1 MTTIDS
7 EYYNKLH
14 TFYSEEDT
22 KIIIDK
28 FIEYYNE
35 TYTSKGNKEYIGPN
49 VVFLINT
56 LINDLYNDN
65 KINQLEKLEIISVNS
80 IDEYITKTPQER
92 CPKLWD
98 AIIKKTEFIEEKKN
112 NIYTTDIYEC
122 FKCHKRRCTIEII
135 QTRSADEPATTFV
148 NCVVCGNHWTT

>member
-1 MTTIDS
+1 MTTVLSIDS
-7 EYYNKLH
+7 EYYDKLYE
-14 TFYSEEDT
+14 FYSEDDT
-22 KIIIDK
+22 KIIIDLFTQHYK
-28 FIEYYNE
+28 DI
-35 TYTSKGNKEYIGPN
+35 GGPN
-49 VVFLINT
+49 VKSLIYT

-65 KINQLEKLEIISVNS
+65 KFNQLEKIDIIDVDTLN
-80 IDEYITKTPQER
+80 EYILQTPQER

-98 AIIKKTEFIEEKKN
+98 KIIKKTEFIEEKKN

>member
-1 MTTIDS
+1 MTTSQVIIDNQ
-7 EYYNKLH
+7 YYVKLH
-14 TFYSEEDT
+14 EFYTEDET
-22 KIIIDK
+22 KIIIDT
-28 FIEYYNE
+28 FIAHYNDE
-35 TYTSKGNKEYIGPN
+35 IISKNNN
-49 VVFLINT
+49 VKSLIIM

-65 KINQLEKLEIISVNS
+65 KINQLANLNIISINL
-80 IDEYITKTPQER
+80 IKEYIFQTPQER

-122 FKCHKRRCTIEII
+122 YKCHKRRCTIEII